1 MIDDNR
7 SRGQGKDLSG
17 KYRLPQDCR
26 YGKSILFG
34 VPAHRLK
41 AVLQSNPRGAA
52 HERSGNSFRGG
63 VSPSFTRRPE
73 GQSTIEYV
81 LVIAIIAL
89 VVLIAGPWVSSAIR
103 NQFDTVAGAIG
114 SGTAGEGFREPQDIP
129 DPNNGTA
136 FAVYSADDHSL
147 MFYKR
152 KGLPKVGEMFNYRRV
167 TAVYTGFETESYTG
181 TWPEDDC
188 PWFPIAT
195 QVTSVT
201 VADDGIK
208 PLSMAWWFNQF
219 VHCESFDLGNLDTS
233 NCVSLRRLFSTCV
246 SCTSITGLDR
256 WNTGKMVDLSATF
269 DGLIKLDTIQGISNW
284 ETGNVKYFAATFFN
298 LDSLERLDL
307 SNWDDS
313 SMAAGETVA
322 ECGFADKIIGNGG
335 GNMRSFKS
343 FTVGAKWG
351 SVDNLV
357 RLIKAAS
364 TSTVPPDG
372 KWYAASDGAAYT
384 QKDIPSNK
392 ADTYYASK
400 TLLG

>member
-1 MIDDNR
+1 MVIP
-7 SRGQGKDLSG
+7 LVEIA
-17 KYRLPQDCR
+17 
-26 YGKSILFG
+26 SILCSIS
-34 VPAHRLK
+34 
-41 AVLQSNPRGAA
+41 QSNPRGAA

-63 VSPSFTRRPE
+63 VSPRFTRRPK

-81 LVIAIIAL
+81 LIIAIIAL
-89 VVLIAGPWVSSAIR
+89 LILIVGPWVSSAIR

-129 DPNNGTA
+129 DAQNGTA

-152 KGLPKVGEMFNYRRV
+152 RGVPKVGDMFNCRRV
-167 TAVYTGFETESYTG
+167 TEVYTGFETETYTG
-181 TWPEDDC
+181 TWPDDDC

-195 QVTSVT
+195 HVKGVT

-219 VHCESFDLGNLDTS
+219 FNCESFDLGNLDTS
-233 NCVSLRRLFSTCV
+233 NCVSLLRLFSNCA
-246 SCTSITGLDR
+246 SCTSITGLER
-256 WNTGKMVDLSATF
+256 WRTGHVIDLSATF
-269 DGLIKLDTIQGISNW
+269 DGLRRLKAIPGISGW
-284 ETGNVKYFAATFFN
+284 DTANVKYFAATFYN
-298 LDSLERLDL
+298 LDSLELLDL
-307 SNWDDS
+307 SNWSDS
-313 SMAAGETVA
+313 SLEHGTFLNGIGNSEN
-322 ECGFADKIIGNGG
+322 IIGSSYGD
-335 GNMRSFKS
+335 MHFIQS